1 MKQGAGMAM
10 TQPGEG
16 GALPWKFDSPG
27 YR

>member
-16 GALPWKFDSPG
+16 GALPWKFDNPG